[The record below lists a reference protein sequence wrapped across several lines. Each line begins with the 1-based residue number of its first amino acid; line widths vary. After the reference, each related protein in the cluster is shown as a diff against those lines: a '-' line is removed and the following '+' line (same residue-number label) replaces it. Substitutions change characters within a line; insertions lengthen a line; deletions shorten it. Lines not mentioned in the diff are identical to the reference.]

1 VTVYD
6 LHCHSTASD
15 GRLTPTELLQRAFEQ
30 GVDVLSL
37 TDHDT
42 VHGLVEASVA
52 AEQCG
57 VTLIPGIEF
66 SSQWER
72 RGIHVVGLNI
82 DLKSE
87 VLTSAVTAQ
96 LAAREVRGHL
106 IAERLTKAG
115 VQGALAGA
123 QSIANGAVLGRPHF
137 AQYLLDQG
145 RVKSINEAFKKYLGA
160 GKVGDVKSL
169 WPEMEQ
175 VVGWIVAAG
184 GIAVLAHPS
193 KYKMTRTKLRSLVSD
208 FAVSGG
214 KALEVSSGLM
224 PTGTTATLARIAADY
239 HLHASCGSDFHFPGH
254 KWQELGQFSPL
265 PESCVPVWDLF

>member
-1 VTVYD
+1 MTVYD

-15 GRLTPTELLQRAFEQ
+15 GRLTPTELLRRAFEQ

-42 VHGLVEASVA
+42 VQGLSEASVA
-52 AEQCG
+52 AKECG
-57 VTLIPGIEF
+57 LTLIPGIEF
-66 SSQWER
+66 SSQWGR

-82 DLKSE
+82 DLNSK
-87 VLTSAVTAQ
+87 VLASAVTTQ
-96 LAAREVRGHL
+96 LAVREARGQL
-106 IAERLTKAG
+106 IAERLAKAG

-123 QSIANGAVLGRPHF
+123 QNIANGAVLGRPHF
-137 AQYLLDQG
+137 AQYLVDQG

-160 GKVGDVKSL
+160 GKPGDVKSL

-175 VVGWIVAAG
+175 VVSWILAAG

-193 KYKMTRTKLRSLVSD
+193 KYKMTRTKLSALVSD
-208 FAVSGG
+208 FALSGG
-214 KALEVSSGLM
+214 QALEVSSGLM
-224 PTGTTATLARIAADY
+224 PPGTTATLARIAAD
-239 HLHASCGSDFHFPGH
+239 HQLHASCGSDFHFPGH

-265 PESCVPVWDLF
+265 PESCAPVWDLF